1 MKRNIIAA
9 AMVCI
14 ALMAGCEKPQEE
26 PEKPGNTPLEPE
38 TPVTPEKPDEGEATY
53 KMTDV
58 ELTGEIEA
66 LTKTTFSDG
75 KVTWK
80 SGDKISV
87 FYTADSKTEVSE
99 FTSAGEGASATFKG
113 RMSLLIDPKK
123 PAEVPAVE
131 KWAVY
136 PAATASAFDGTAFT
150 VTVPETQT
158 AQEGSFAAET
168 CWPLVAKSGD
178 NSLKF
183 SAVCGGVAVTFQR
196 AGITFFTFKAANGEK
211 IAGKASVALD
221 ATGKPAAAPAE
232 QSVSEIKVNAPA
244 AGFEVGKTYYVT
256 ALPANLA
263 GGYTITLS
271 DAGTVACETAV
282 EISRD
287 AFTAVT
293 VEEKPQEDSNVK
305 LKTALKPLSWWESE
319 IKVNAPA
326 AGFEVGKTYYVTAL
340 PANLA
345 GGYTITL
352 SDAGT
357 VACETAVEI
366 SRDAFTAVTV
376 EEKPQEDSNVK
387 LKTAL
392 KPLSWWESEMAYLPA
407 PSPAYTAT
415 DKEYDR
421 TQWKR
426 NLSCIRLTS
435 DLDYIY
441 GYIESKGDEDLS
453 MLKNLGIWLD
463 TDGDQSATQGGGWL
477 FTLYKFLDV
486 SVYGEVGENLV
497 WTPGLHSQTSAD
509 GEKYGAE
516 VTTSSPAGYG
526 EGSFSAS
533 VFKYTFVIDR
543 KVVGLADATKTV
555 VGVNFDNGKG
565 IVGANLTNP
574 DRGGYRLNLKNA
586 DSPAFDETAIYRKL
600 RGVNDWANVDYT
612 PITNPGNNRGN
623 TKIKFDSDADYV
635 YGYIEVPNTDNLYFK
650 NGEYYEFCPGFIS
663 KLAIGLDLDGVESGQ
678 GIGWPVG
685 TCWETVLNGRI
696 LSCKRPLSDE
706 DKALGWKDRWGHY
719 IFPSDSF
726 DPETKTRPA
735 YTITP
740 ETWSPSITE
749 GKDGGFGDVKAGTS
763 DWQNFA
769 TGKGEWKDKTFRYSF
784 IIERERLGLK
794 GLTQLK
800 LGIFM
805 YEDGVSGYSNT
816 PDAVGS
822 TIKLNN

>member
-1 MKRNIIAA
+1 MKRNIIYTAA
-9 AMVCI
+9 CLVAFASCQ
-14 ALMAGCEKPQEE
+14 KQE
-26 PEKPGNTPLEPE
+26 
-38 TPVTPEKPDEGEATY
+38 VAEAPSQVEVA
-53 KMTDV
+53 V
-58 ELTGEIEA
+58 ELTA
-66 LTKTTFSDG
+66 SAAADATKTVMTEYNAHWWS
-75 KVTWK
+75 V
-80 SGDKISV
+80 SDKISL
-87 FYTADSKTEVSE
+87 FYTVEGKTGHSV
-99 FTSAGEGASATFKG
+99 FTSKNYIPAASAKFAG
-113 RMSLLIDPKK
+113 SLSL
-123 PAEVPAVE
+123 PAEDTDLTTVSAL
-131 KWAVY
+131 AVY
-136 PAATASAFDGTAFT
+136 PATTADASDGTSVN
-150 VTVPETQT
+150 VTVPSVQT
-158 AQEGSFAAET
+158 AVEGSFMEGAY
-168 CWPLVAKSGD
+168 PVVAKTSD
-178 NSLKF
+178 LTSPLSFK
-183 SAVCGGVAVTFQR
+183 AVCGGVKVSFQTP
-196 AGITFFTFKAANGEK
+196 GITSFTFDAKGAK
-211 IAGKASVALD
+211 IAGTASVKIGEDGTPVATLGED
-221 ATGKPAAAPAE
+221 A
-232 QSVSEIKVNAPA
+232 VSKITVNAPA

-293 VEEKPQEDSNVK
+293 VEDKPQED
-305 LKTALKPLSWWESE
+305 P
-319 IKVNAPA
+319 
-326 AGFEVGKTYYVTAL
+326 
-340 PANLA
+340 
-345 GGYTITL
+345 
-352 SDAGT
+352 
-357 VACETAVEI
+357 
-366 SRDAFTAVTV
+366 
-376 EEKPQEDSNVK
+376 NVK

-477 FTLYKFLDV
+477 FTLYKFFDV

-497 WTPGLHSQTSAD
+497 WTPGLHSQTSAA

-516 VTTSSPAGYG
+516 VTTGSPAGYG

-749 GKDGGFGDVKAGTS
+749 GKNGGFGDVKAGTS

-794 GLTQLK
+794 GLTELK